1 MVKLDKFY
9 FLGKFVFG
17 FGISTEL
24 WHTERKSGGKVV
36 HFLHFGYTP
45 DLSPERSFKAS
56 LLVLTFI
63 FLTMRIGICRKRK
76 NID

>member
-1 MVKLDKFY
+1 MTLDKFY

-45 DLSPERSFKAS
+45 DLSPDRALKAS

-63 FLTMRIGICRKRK
+63 FLTMRIGVCLKRK
-76 NID
+76 NIN

>member
-1 MVKLDKFY
+1 MKLDKFY

-36 HFLHFGYTP
+36 HFIHFGYTP
-45 DLSPERSFKAS
+45 DLSPERVFKAS

>member
-1 MVKLDKFY
+1 MKLDKFY

-36 HFLHFGYTP
+36 HFLQFGYTP
-45 DLSPERSFKAS
+45 DLSPERAFKAS

-76 NID
+76 NIN

>member
-1 MVKLDKFY
+1 MKLDKFY

-24 WHTERKSGGKVV
+24 WDTERKSGGKVV

-45 DLSPERSFKAS
+45 DLSPEREFKAS